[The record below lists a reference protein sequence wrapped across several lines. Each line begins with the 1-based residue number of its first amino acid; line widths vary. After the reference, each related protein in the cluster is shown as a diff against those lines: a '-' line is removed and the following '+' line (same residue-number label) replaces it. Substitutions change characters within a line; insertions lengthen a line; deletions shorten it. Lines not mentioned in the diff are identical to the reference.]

1 MINAQLE
8 TLMFVQEADQ
18 SIARLRREIAALPK
32 HLAELEEKLVKQ
44 KQAVEQVE
52 KSIKEEEV
60 KRRRME
66 SDLKDQ
72 QQKIVKFRDQSSSVK
87 TNEQYTALQH
97 EIGFAEAEIRKI
109 EDREIESM
117 ERSEQLETQR
127 LSGRQ
132 ELADQSRVVE
142 LEKEAAHA
150 TSAQQQAQMAAL
162 IDERTR
168 LRATIDE
175 NLLATFDRI
184 SGARGGTGLARVQ
197 GQRCLACQMALRP
210 QMWNQVRGGDLL
222 PCESCGRL
230 LYYDPALEPVP
241 EAPSAKSARKRK
253 PAKEQFGEDA
263 GA

>member
-1 MINAQLE
+1 MMNAEVE
-8 TLMFVQEADQ
+8 TLMFIQDADQ

-44 KQAVEQVE
+44 KLAVEQVE

-60 KRRRME
+60 KRRRLE

-97 EIGFAEAEIRKI
+97 EIGFAETEIRKV

-117 ERSEQLETQR
+117 ERSEQLEAQR
-127 LSGRQ
+127 AVARQ
-132 ELADQSRVVE
+132 ELADQTRVVE
-142 LEKEAAHA
+142 LEKEAARS
-150 TSAQQQAQMAAL
+150 TSTQQQAQLAAL
-162 IDERTR
+162 GDERTR
-168 LRATIDE
+168 LRANIGED
-175 NLLATFDRI
+175 LLATYDRI
-184 SGARGGTGLARVQ
+184 AGVRGTALARVQ

-210 QMWNQVRGGDLL
+210 QMWNQVRMGDLL

-230 LYYDPALEPVP
+230 LYYDPALEP
-241 EAPSAKSARKRK
+241 EAP
-253 PAKEQFGEDA
+253 PAKAAKKKKQALEPLGEDT
-263 GA
+263 GS

>member
-1 MINAQLE
+1 MMNAQLE

-44 KQAVEQVE
+44 KLAVEQAE

-72 QQKIVKFRDQSSSVK
+72 QQKIVKFREQSSSVK

-117 ERSEQLETQR
+117 ERSEKLEAQR
-127 LSGRQ
+127 SSAKQ
-132 ELADQSRVVE
+132 ELADQARVVE
-142 LEKEAAHA
+142 LEEAAHA
-150 TSAQQQAQMAAL
+150 TSAKQQAQLASL
-162 IDERTR
+162 TDERTR

-175 NLLATFDRI
+175 SLLTTYDRI
-184 SGARGGTGLARVQ
+184 SGARGTGLARVQ

-210 QMWNQVRGGDLL
+210 QMWNQVRMGDLL

-230 LYYDPALEPVP
+230 LYYDEALEPTP
-241 EAPSAKSARKRK
+241 EIT
-253 PAKEQFGEDA
+253 PAKAAKKKKPSPEQFGEDA

>member
-18 SIARLRREIAALPK
+18 DIARLRREIDALPR
-32 HLAELEEKLVKQ
+32 HLSDLEKKLSTQ
-44 KQAVEQVE
+44 KLALEQVE
-52 KSIKEEEV
+52 KAIKEEEA
-60 KRRRME
+60 KRRRLE
-66 SDLKDQ
+66 SDIKDQ
-72 QQKIVKFRDQSSSVK
+72 QQKIAKFREQTSSVK
-87 TNEQYTALQH
+87 TNEQYAALQH

-127 LSGRQ
+127 KAARQ
-132 ELADQSRVVE
+132 DLADQARVVE

-150 TSAQQQAQMAAL
+150 TSAQQQSKLAAL
-162 IDERTR
+162 LDERTR

-175 NLLATFDRI
+175 NLLTRFDRI
-184 SGARGGTGLARVQ
+184 AAARGTGVARVQ

-210 QMWNQVRGGDLL
+210 QVWNQVRAGELL
-222 PCESCGRL
+222 PCESCARL
-230 LYYDPALEPVP
+230 LYYDPALEPVT
-241 EAPSAKSARKRK
+241 EAPPAKAKKRK
-253 PAKEQFGEDA
+253 TPNHAEEDI

>member
-1 MINAQLE
+1 MMNAQLE

-44 KQAVEQVE
+44 KLAVEQVE
-52 KSIKEEEV
+52 KAIKEEEA

-72 QQKIVKFRDQSSSVK
+72 QQKIAKFRDQSSSVK

-97 EIGFAEAEIRKI
+97 EIGFAEAEIRRI

-127 LSGRQ
+127 RSARQ
-132 ELADQSRVVE
+132 ELGDQSRVVE

-150 TSAQQQAQMAAL
+150 TSAKQQAQLASL
-162 IDERTR
+162 TDERTR

-184 SGARGGTGLARVQ
+184 AGARGGTGLARVQ

-210 QMWNQVRGGDLL
+210 QMWNQVRMGDLL

-241 EAPSAKSARKRK
+241 EAPPAKPAKKRK
-253 PAKEQFGEDA
+253 PSEEQFGEDA